1 MNFVYYKLLKYWTC
15 FLLLTPFL
23 LHANSSIKKVHL
35 RGTLINFSN
44 QVFIEDISDLKNLTT
59 QNINRIITPDSL
71 GNFELNFEIG
81 KPNYFR
87 IGRNILYLEP
97 GDKLSMTIDY
107 EYPEN
112 AVFSSSSKRAKE
124 ANDYLKSTP
133 FHNAGSFLEAGL
145 GIKETIQL
153 TIEAILTSSK
163 KREISLAKYSYIS
176 SKFRKLEKARIN
188 ADILNSLFYIPVYF
202 PYIHKT
208 PADSILPFM
217 KSYKKISDPYIT
229 KYRKSFIKSEYLPL
243 EVFRRVIFWLAN
255 DSVIRNPFP
264 SEISNWLTAEL
275 LAIKIKGEKR
285 KDSLY
290 LFLPEIN
297 NLHVNKYKQALI
309 EKINILTNFNDGDDA
324 RDFFLTDN
332 DNHKISLRQFK
343 GKVIYIDIWATWCG
357 PCLKEIPYLD
367 ALRKLYKEDSS
378 IVFISLSID
387 ENRELWKSAL
397 LKKNLTGYQFI
408 TSRAGLKEY
417 NVISLPR
424 VIIIDKDFTV
434 AAMYGQ
440 SPSSQVIVDFL
451 NSLLTKELM
460 KKN

>member
-1 MNFVYYKLLKYWTC
+1 MYYKLLKYWIC
-15 FLLLTPFL
+15 FLLLTPFTL
-23 LHANSSIKKVHL
+23 YAQSSIKKVHL
-35 RGTLINFSN
+35 SGTLINFSN

-59 QNINRIITPDSL
+59 QNINHIITPDSL
-71 GNFELNFEIG
+71 GNFEINFEIS

-87 IGRNILYLEP
+87 VGRNILYLEP

-112 AVFSSSSKRAKE
+112 AVFSSSNKRTKE

-133 FHNAGSFLEAGL
+133 FHNGGSFLEAGL

-163 KREISLAKYSYIS
+163 KREISLAKYAYIS
-176 SKFRKLEKARIN
+176 PKFRKLEKARIN
-188 ADILNSLFYIPVYF
+188 ADILNSLFYIPAYF

-208 PADSILPFM
+208 PADSVPPFM
-217 KSYKKISDPYIT
+217 KSYKEISAPYIT
-229 KYRKSFIKSEYLPL
+229 KYRKGFIKSEYLHL
-243 EVFRRVIFWLAN
+243 EVFRRVIFWLAD
-255 DSVIRNPFP
+255 DSLIRKSFP

-275 LAIKIKGEKR
+275 LAIKIKGAKE

-290 LFLPEIN
+290 SILSEIN

-324 RDFFLTDN
+324 RNFFFTDRN
-332 DNHKISLRQFK
+332 NQQFSLNQFK
-343 GKVIYIDIWATWCG
+343 GKVVFIDIWATWCG
-357 PCLKEIPYLD
+357 PCLKEIPFLEE
-367 ALRKLYKEDSS
+367 LRKLYKEDSS
-378 IVFISLSID
+378 IIFISLSID
-387 ENRELWKSAL
+387 ENRELWKNAL
-397 LKKNLTGYQFI
+397 LKRNLTGYQFI
-408 TSRAGLKEY
+408 INRAGLREY
-417 NVISLPR
+417 NVISVPR

-434 AAMYGQ
+434 AAMYGP
-440 SPSSQVIVDFL
+440 SPSSQSISDFL

-460 KKN
+460 KNN

>member
-1 MNFVYYKLLKYWTC
+1 MYYNLLKYWTC

-23 LHANSSIKKVHL
+23 LYSQSSIKKVHL

-71 GNFELNFEIG
+71 GSFELNFEIS

-112 AVFSSSSKRAKE
+112 AVFSSSSKRTKE
-124 ANDYLKSTP
+124 ANDYLKTTP
-133 FHNAGSFLEAGL
+133 FHNGGSFLEAGL

-153 TIEAILTSSK
+153 TIGAILTSSK
-163 KREISLAKYSYIS
+163 KRENSLTKYAYIS
-176 SKFRKLEKARIN
+176 PKFRKLEKARIN
-188 ADILNSLFYIPVYF
+188 ADILNSLFYIPAYF

-208 PADSILPFM
+208 PADSVPPFM
-217 KSYKKISDPYIT
+217 KSYKEISAPYIT
-229 KYRKSFIKSEYLPL
+229 KYRKNFIKSEYLHL
-243 EVFRRVIFWLAN
+243 DVFRRVIFWLAD
-255 DSVIRNPFP
+255 DSVIRKSFP

-275 LAIKIKGEKR
+275 LAIKIKGEKE

-290 LFLPEIN
+290 SFLPEIN
-297 NLHVNKYKQALI
+297 KLQVNKYKQALI
-309 EKINILTNFNDGDDA
+309 EKINILTNFSDGDDA
-324 RDFFLTDN
+324 RDFFFTDN
-332 DNHKISLRQFK
+332 NNHQIGLSQFK

-357 PCLKEIPYLD
+357 PCLQEMPFLD
-367 ALRKLYKEDSS
+367 TLRNRYKEDSS
-378 IVFISLSID
+378 LVFISLSID

-397 LKKNLTGYQFI
+397 LKRNLTGYQFI
-408 TSRAGLKEY
+408 TNRARLKEY
-417 NVISLPR
+417 NVISVPR

-434 AAMYGQ
+434 AAMNGP
-440 SPSSQVIVDFL
+440 SPSSQGIADYL
-451 NSLLTKELM
+451 NSLLTKEPM
-460 KKN
+460 KED